1 MIRAVVADTGPLIAL
16 ARVDRLDLLR
26 RLYHDA
32 LVPPSVHTEL
42 ALDSAR
48 PGAKVLAKA
57 FDTGWIKAQ
66 RVVDT
71 VAVSELTQLLDP
83 GESEA
88 IILAEQENAR
98 FLLID
103 DARGRRV
110 ARERGV
116 PVVGVAGVLLAAKS
130 QRAIAAVG
138 PVLEDLS
145 RVGYRLSPGLVAAVL
160 ERAGE

>member
-1 MIRAVVADTGPLIAL
+1 M
-16 ARVDRLDLLR
+16 
-26 RLYHDA
+26 
-32 LVPPSVHTEL
+32 
-42 ALDSAR
+42 
-48 PGAKVLAKA
+48 LAKA
-57 FDTGWIKAQ
+57 FDTGWMKTQ
-66 RVVDT
+66 RVADA
-71 VAVSELTQLLDP
+71 VAVSELTQLLGP

-98 FLLID
+98 FLLLD

-130 QRAIAAVG
+130 RGAIAAVG
-138 PVLEDLS
+138 PVLEALS
-145 RVGYRLSPGLVAAVL
+145 RVGYRLSPRLVAKVL

>member
-1 MIRAVVADTGPLIAL
+1 MIRTVVADTGPLIAL
-16 ARVDRLDLLR
+16 ARVERLDLLR
-26 RLYHDA
+26 RLYRDA
-32 LVPPSVHTEL
+32 RVPPAVHSEL

-57 FDTGWIKAQ
+57 FDAGWITLQGVA
-66 RVVDT
+66 DAT
-71 VAVSELTQLLDP
+71 AVSELRQLLGP

-110 ARERGV
+110 ARTRGV
-116 PVVGVAGVLLAAKS
+116 PVVGVAGILLAAKS
-130 QRAIAAVG
+130 RGAIAAVG
-138 PVLEDLS
+138 PILDDLS
-145 RVGYRLSPGLVAAVL
+145 RLGYRLSPGLVDAVL
-160 ERAGE
+160 KRAGE

>member
-1 MIRAVVADTGPLIAL
+1 MIRVVVADTGPLIAL
-16 ARVDRLDLLR
+16 ARVARLDLLR

-32 LVPPSVHTEL
+32 LVPPAVHTEL
-42 ALDSAR
+42 SLDSAR
-48 PGAKVLAKA
+48 PGAKLLAKA
-57 FDTGWIKAQ
+57 FEAGWIKAQ
-66 RVVDT
+66 PVVDA
-71 VAVSELTQLLDP
+71 VAVSELTQLLGP

-116 PVVGVAGVLLAAKS
+116 AVVGVAGVLLPAKS
-130 QRAIAAVG
+130 RGAVAAVG

-145 RVGYRLSPGLVAAVL
+145 QMGYRLSPGLVAAML

>member
-1 MIRAVVADTGPLIAL
+1 MIRAVIVDTGPLIAL
-16 ARVDRLDLLR
+16 ARVDRLDLLH

-32 LVPPSVHTEL
+32 LVPPAVHTEL

-48 PGAKVLAKA
+48 PGARVLAKA
-57 FDTGWIKAQ
+57 FDARWIKVQ
-66 RVVDT
+66 RVVDA

-83 GESEA
+83 GESES
-88 IILAEQENAR
+88 IILAEQDNAR

-116 PVVGVAGVLLAAKS
+116 SVVGVAGVLLAAKS
-130 QRAIAAVG
+130 RGAIAAVG

-145 RVGYRLSPGLVAAVL
+145 RGGYRLSPGLVAAVL

>member
-1 MIRAVVADTGPLIAL
+1 VIRAVVADTGPLIAL
-16 ARVDRLDLLR
+16 ARLDHLDLLR
-26 RLYHDA
+26 RLYHGA
-32 LVPPSVHTEL
+32 LIPPAVHTEL

-57 FDTGWIKAQ
+57 FDVGWINTQ
-66 RVVDT
+66 RVLDA
-71 VAVSELTQLLDP
+71 VAVSELTQLLGP

-88 IILAEQENAR
+88 IILAEQESAR

-116 PVVGVAGVLLAAKS
+116 SVVGVAGVLLAAKS
-130 QRAIAAVG
+130 RGAIAAVG
-138 PVLEDLS
+138 PVLDDLS

-160 ERAGE
+160 ERSAE

>member
-16 ARVDRLDLLR
+16 ARVGRLELLR

-32 LVPPSVHTEL
+32 LVPPIVHAEL

-57 FDTGWIKAQ
+57 FDAGWITSQ
-66 RVVDT
+66 RVADAT
-71 VAVSELTQLLDP
+71 AVSELTQLLGP

-110 ARERGV
+110 ARTRGV
-116 PVVGVAGVLLAAKS
+116 SVVGVAGVLLVAKS
-130 QRAIAAVG
+130 RGAIAAVG
-138 PVLEDLS
+138 PILEDLS
-145 RVGYRLSPGLVAAVL
+145 RLGYRLSPGLVAAVL
-160 ERAGE
+160 KRAGE

>member
-1 MIRAVVADTGPLIAL
+1 MIRVVVAGTGPLIAL
-16 ARVDRLDLLR
+16 ARATRLELLR
-26 RLYHDA
+26 RLYRDV
-32 LVPPSVHTEL
+32 LVPPAVHAEL

-57 FDTGWIKAQ
+57 FDAGWIKAQ
-66 RVVDT
+66 RVVDA
-71 VAVSELTQLLDP
+71 VSVSELTQLLDP

-103 DARGRRV
+103 DTRGRRV

-130 QRAIAAVG
+130 RGALASVG
-138 PVLEDLS
+138 PLLEELS

>member
-1 MIRAVVADTGPLIAL
+1 VIRTVVADTGPLIAL

-26 RLYHDA
+26 RLYRDA
-32 LVPPSVHTEL
+32 RVPPAAHAEL
-42 ALDSAR
+42 ELDSAR

-57 FDTGWIKAQ
+57 FDAGWITSQ
-66 RVVDT
+66 RVADAT
-71 VAVSELTQLLDP
+71 AVSELRQLLGP

-110 ARERGV
+110 ARTRGGS
-116 PVVGVAGVLLAAKS
+116 VVGVAGVLLVAKS
-130 QRAIAAVG
+130 RGAIAAVG
-138 PVLEDLS
+138 PILDDLS
-145 RVGYRLSPGLVAAVL
+145 RLGYRLSPGLVAAVL

>member
-1 MIRAVVADTGPLIAL
+1 MIQAVVADTGALIAL
-16 ARVDRLDLLR
+16 ARVDRLNLLR

-32 LVPPSVHTEL
+32 LVPPAVRTEL

-57 FDTGWIKAQ
+57 FDAGWIKTQ
-66 RVVDT
+66 RVVDA
-71 VAVSELTQLLDP
+71 VAVSELTQLLGP

-88 IILAEQENAR
+88 IILAEQENAP

-103 DARGRRV
+103 DATGRRV

-116 PVVGVAGVLLAAKS
+116 SVVGVNGAAG
-130 QRAIAAVG
+130 RNG
-138 PVLEDLS
+138 
-145 RVGYRLSPGLVAAVL
+145 RVK
-160 ERAGE
+160 

>member
-1 MIRAVVADTGPLIAL
+1 MTRAVVADTGPLIAH
-16 ARVDRLDLLR
+16 ARVDHLDLLR

-32 LVPPSVHTEL
+32 LVPPAVHTEL

-57 FDTGWIKAQ
+57 FGSGWIKTQ
-66 RVVDT
+66 RVGDA
-71 VAVSELTQLLDP
+71 VAVSELRQLLDP

-110 ARERGV
+110 ARARGV
-116 PVVGVAGVLLAAKS
+116 PMVGVAGVILAAKS
-130 QRAIAAVG
+130 QGAIAAVG
-138 PVLEDLS
+138 PILEDLS
-145 RVGYRLSPGLVAAVL
+145 RVGYRLSSRLVAAVL
-160 ERAGE
+160 ERSGE